1 MNGCVLLGDTV
12 TSSDQILS
20 AAALLARAEAET
32 GLHDYGDDTLATR
45 FGLAVSYLQS
55 RGMDESGQQAAA
67 SVCLWLLTSRLQL
80 IEDHKRYPIA
90 AERIEKPLFA
100 TGEPRSGTTL
110 LHALLSVDPNG
121 RALRFW
127 EVMYPSPP
135 PGLACADDPRRAR
148 ADEDWREILR
158 RIPKWLISHPYND
171 MLGNGLPECE
181 RTWALDFR
189 VMTPTAWWRVPMGM
203 NIGGLPS
210 DARAQYRLHKM
221 MLQQCQFARPQKY
234 WVLKGFHAMRLEA
247 LFATYP
253 DARIIWIHRDPV
265 QCIASRI
272 VLTGE
277 LVEALSGHVDWK
289 EQARVHLAASR
300 AGFQATL
307 SNPWVN
313 DPRIHHVRYPD
324 FIADPVGTIRGFYDK
339 HGVPFNRDTE
349 AEMRGYLQN
358 NKADRYGKFR
368 YSTQVIGADIDALH
382 AEFEPYRQRFGLE
395 IEKRN

>member
-1 MNGCVLLGDTV
+1 MSPVQAAND
-12 TSSDQILS
+12 ILN
-20 AAALLARAEAET
+20 AKVLLARAEAET
-32 GLHDYGDDTLATR
+32 GLSDYGDDSLPAR
-45 FGLAVSYLQS
+45 FGAAVSYLQT
-55 RGMDESGQQAAA
+55 RDMDEAGQRAAA
-67 SVCLWLLTSRLQL
+67 EVCLWLLTSRLEFMQ
-80 IEDHKRYPIA
+80 DRKRFPID
-90 AERIEKPLFA
+90 EEEIQQPLFA

-135 PGLACADDPRRAR
+135 PGIARPDDLRRAR
-148 ADEDWREILR
+148 ADEDWRQILQ

-181 RTWALDFR
+181 RTWAFDFR

-210 DARAQYRLHKM
+210 DAAAQYRIHKM
-221 MLQQCQFARPQKY
+221 MLQQCQFGRPAKY
-234 WVLKGFHAMRLEA
+234 WVLKGFHGTRLKA
-247 LFATYP
+247 LFETYP
-253 DARIIWIHRDPV
+253 DARIIWVHRDPV

-277 LVEALSGHVDWK
+277 LVEALSGQVDWK
-289 EQARVHLAASR
+289 EQARIHLAASR

-307 SNPWVN
+307 SNPMID

-324 FIADPVGTIRGFYDK
+324 FTADPVGTIRGFYEK
-339 HGVPFNRDTE
+339 YSVPFGPDTE
-349 AEMRGYLQN
+349 AAMRGYLRN
-358 NKADRYGKFR
+358 NAADRYGKFR
-368 YSTQVIGADIDALH
+368 YSTDVIGADIQSLH
-382 AEFEPYRQRFGLE
+382 AEFELYRRRFGLS
-395 IEKRN
+395 IEHRK